1 MFILVALIL
10 ASTRAHPHHN
20 DQHNDEDGEIEVAKD
35 EIEEIETTDT
45 AQSRHHT
52 PAGNQATYPTAA
64 AYFMPYPV
72 YRSVAAPYPAP
83 TLQVVPVIPEDQ
95 LARLGA
101 GGGVS
106 GNLGPIRYHT
116 STQRNLKY

>member
-1 MFILVALIL
+1 MFILVAIIF

-20 DQHNDEDGEIEVAKD
+20 EQHNEEDDEVEVTKDTLGEA
-35 EIEEIETTDT
+35 ETTDT

-52 PAGNQATYPTAA
+52 PAVNQATYPATA

-72 YRSVAAPYPAP
+72 YRSVPAPYPAP
-83 TLQVVPVIPEDQ
+83 ALQVVPVIPEDQ

-106 GNLGPIRYHT
+106 GNLGPLR
-116 STQRNLKY
+116 